1 MSAKAGP
8 SKRGGDA
15 ENVEKQAKRV
25 KAAEVRALG
34 QITATALHL
43 CTDSYVPQPP
53 PQEVLRRVKKLAEEA
68 KRRGLRIMVGGAI
81 STSLGIAP
89 ALLVAQQA
97 EIADLD
103 GPLRLAM
110 DRGSGLRYD
119 GGTIHP
125 ADPALWGG
133 PG

>member
-43 CTDSYVPQPP
+43 STDSYVPQPP

-68 KRRGLRIMVGGAI
+68 KRSPAVLAKWGVAAF
-81 STSLGIAP
+81 AP
-89 ALLVAQQA
+89 
-97 EIADLD
+97 
-103 GPLRLAM
+103 PLRHA
-110 DRGSGLRYD
+110 
-119 GGTIHP
+119 
-125 ADPALWGG
+125 G
-133 PG
+133 P